1 MICIATNYDEPR
13 SLLTAPSIGQNASV
27 GVCAH
32 LPQTMDVGSSTTT
45 NKEKLAEDRD

>member
-32 LPQTMDVGSSTTT
+32 SMDVGSSTTT